1 MESKTAAA
9 QAVMAARRK
18 ELEDQENARLA
29 DEVASYFRSNPRL
42 RYVEPAG
49 IGRHGGVL
57 LLRENDDGGR
67 MKRRLVIKY
76 SLNPKEDDA
85 LRNEHRWLKRLR
97 GAEHIGQLVELA
109 DASLE
114 LVSLKNAPRSQGD
127 GQTAPGQADAGE
139 AGPAAGNQSADDK
152 DNGRRPTLALEYV
165 EHGTVFQ
172 WMRKLYGMGYPAGI
186 PNRILWSLL
195 LCPMAYPP
203 DGPDGAEPRR
213 ETIQPGREPS
223 TLTQGSG
230 HLNNVLISK
239 IFPGDPDH
247 SYAPLF
253 KLIDFGRG
261 MEEDSSRQEGVHI
274 GYITNIYAMAQAIE
288 TLMVPRQSLPL
299 PNQREIID
307 IEDPYG
313 NEIGTVASMQML
325 TNQESDGDLRLL
337 LGRCMAVDN
346 QHVPPLSEVLERCE
360 TAVARPAEYYANLPN
375 GAGRYET
382 DGAIRQFFE
391 VPILNADEVG
401 MDIDVTAR
409 FLPRHLEQVGF
420 FRRTGNPRTMQV
432 IYCRPVVNAA
442 NRPGAGEQV
451 E

>member
-1 MESKTAAA
+1 
-9 QAVMAARRK
+9 MAARRK

-29 DEVASYFRSNPRL
+29 DEVASYFRGNPRL
-42 RYVEPAG
+42 RYIEPAG

-57 LLRENDDGGR
+57 LLRENDDRGR

-114 LVSLKNAPRSQGD
+114 LVSLKNTPPSQDD
-127 GQTAPGQADAGE
+127 GQTTPGQADARE
-139 AGPAAGNQSADDK
+139 AAPAAGNQSADDK
-152 DNGRRPTLALEYV
+152 DNGRRPTLALE
-165 EHGTVFQ
+165 
-172 WMRKLYGMGYPAGI
+172 
-186 PNRILWSLL
+186 
-195 LCPMAYPP
+195 
-203 DGPDGAEPRR
+203 
-213 ETIQPGREPS
+213 
-223 TLTQGSG
+223 
-230 HLNNVLISK
+230 

-261 MEEDSSRQEGVHI
+261 MEEDSNRQEGVHI

-288 TLMVPRQSLPL
+288 ILMVPRQLLPP

-307 IEDPYG
+307 IPDPYG
-313 NEIGTVASMQML
+313 GEIGTVASMQML

-346 QHVPPLSEVLERCE
+346 RHVPPLSEVLERCE
-360 TAVARPAEYYANLPN
+360 TAVTRPAEYYANLAN

-391 VPILNADEVG
+391 DPILNADEVG

-420 FRRTGNPRTMQV
+420 FRRTGDPRTMQV
-432 IYCRPVVNAA
+432 IYGRPVVNVA
-442 NRPGAGEQV
+442 NRPGVGEQV

>member
-1 MESKTAAA
+1 
-9 QAVMAARRK
+9 MAARRK

-42 RYVEPAG
+42 RYIEPAG

-114 LVSLKNAPRSQGD
+114 LVSLKNAPRSQVD
-127 GQTAPGQADAGE
+127 GQTAPDHAGAGE
-139 AGPAAGNQSADDK
+139 AGTAAGNQSADGK

-172 WMRKLYGMGYPAGI
+172 WVRKLYGMGYSAGI

-195 LCPMAYPP
+195 LCRRPETDHVL
-203 DGPDGAEPRR
+203 DG
-213 ETIQPGREPS
+213 
-223 TLTQGSG
+223 
-230 HLNNVLISK
+230 ISDK
-239 IFPGDPDH
+239 
-247 SYAPLF
+247 S
-253 KLIDFGRG
+253 
-261 MEEDSSRQEGVHI
+261 
-274 GYITNIYAMAQAIE
+274 QAIE
-288 TLMVPRQSLPL
+288 TLMVPGQPLPL
-299 PNQREIID
+299 PNQRDIIG
-307 IEDPYG
+307 IPDPYG
-313 NEIGTVASMQML
+313 NDIGTLASMQML

-346 QHVPPLSEVLERCE
+346 QHVPPLSEVLERCQA
-360 TAVARPAEYYANLPN
+360 AVARPAEYYANLAN

-382 DGAIRQFFE
+382 DEAIRQFFE
-391 VPILNADEVG
+391 DPILNADEVG
-401 MDIDVTAR
+401 MDIDLTAR

-420 FRRTGNPRTMQV
+420 FRRTGDPRTMQV
-432 IYCRPVVNAA
+432 IYGRPVMNAA
-442 NRPGAGEQV
+442 NRPGTDEQI